1 MEGKKTGLF
10 QIGKKDSKYFNDKNL
25 FIELES
31 CPLEGKNCKEHRAF
45 INRNLRVSLNHL
57 LNKEY
62 AQSIEELK
70 RAYYKTTELNQPTCI
85 QCAELFRSTI
95 TRSMEHIQEDLQ
107 KMSTG
112 FFKVKRFNPSLEQA
126 TKVLKEIKKES

>member
-10 QIGKKDSKYFNDKNL
+10 RTSKKDSKYFNDKNL

-31 CPLEGKNCKEHRAF
+31 CPLEGKNCIEHRAF
-45 INRNLRVSLNHL
+45 INRNMRVSLSHL

-62 AQSIEELK
+62 TQSIEELK
-70 RAYYKTTELNQPTCI
+70 TAYYKTAELNQATCI

-95 TRSMEHIQEDLQ
+95 MRSMEHIQEDLH

-112 FFKVKRFNPSLEQA
+112 LFKVKRFNPSLEQ
-126 TKVLKEIKKES
+126 VNNILKEFKKES

>member
-1 MEGKKTGLF
+1 MEGKNTGLF
-10 QIGKKDSKYFNDKNL
+10 QIGKKDSKYFNDKKL

-45 INRNLRVSLNHL
+45 INRNLRVSLHHL

-62 AQSIEELK
+62 AQSIQELK
-70 RAYYKTTELNQPTCI
+70 TAYYKTTELNQPTCI
-85 QCAELFRSTI
+85 QCAELFRATI

-107 KMSTG
+107 KMATG
-112 FFKVKRFNPSLEQA
+112 FFKVKRFNSSLEQA
-126 TKVLKEIKKES
+126 TNVLKEIKKES

>member
-10 QIGKKDSKYFNDKNL
+10 QICKKDSKYFNDRNL

-45 INRNLRVSLNHL
+45 INRNMRISLNHV

-70 RAYYKTTELNQPTCI
+70 SAYYKTTELNQPTCI
-85 QCAELFRSTI
+85 QCAELFRATI
-95 TRSMEHIQEDLQ
+95 TRSMEHIQEDLH

-112 FFKVKRFNPSLEQA
+112 FFKAKRFNSSLEHVNS
-126 TKVLKEIKKES
+126 VLKDFKTKS

>member
-1 MEGKKTGLF
+1 MEGKKIGLF

-45 INRNLRVSLNHL
+45 INRNLRVSLHHL

-62 AQSIEELK
+62 AQSIQELK
-70 RAYYKTTELNQPTCI
+70 TAYYKTTELNQPTCI
-85 QCAELFRSTI
+85 QCAELFRATI

-107 KMSTG
+107 KMATG
-112 FFKVKRFNPSLEQA
+112 FFKVKRFNSSLEQA
-126 TKVLKEIKKES
+126 TNVLKEIKKES